1 MKISS
6 YLIILALM
14 IGLLGGCAN
23 TPDTEPVT
31 TKAPTPEEN
40 PIVTQNEEKVIPTN
54 EVTTTPTEVATP
66 TEEIKEDTVKTID
79 SLLSEM
85 SLTEK
90 VEQMLMPNFRYWGV
104 DEDGNDLGLQ
114 EMPDEVKNFLQT
126 HHFGGVIL
134 FADNINNIEQTVR
147 LVDSMQ
153 TANAEGGKTGLFMAL
168 DQEGGLIIR
177 LTMGTRLCGNMA
189 LGAAASDELTEKA
202 AELIGNE
209 VKAMGFNTDFAPV
222 IDVNSNPSNPIIGVR
237 SFSDDPELVG
247 RMGVAYLKGLTNT
260 GVVTTVKHFPGH
272 GDTATDSH
280 TGLPLVD
287 KSLEELM
294 NNELIPY
301 QTVADSNVDMIM
313 TAHIVFPQ
321 LEKETYIS
329 IEDGEEICLPATL
342 SHTIITDIL
351 RNDMGY
357 DGVVITDAM
366 VMDAIDKNFE
376 PMDSAK
382 LAINAGVD
390 MILIPKE
397 PKCAEDLEELAEYI
411 EGVVKLVE
419 SGEISEERINESVKR
434 ILKLKG
440 KYGLL
445 NPINP
450 TEDETA
456 DHVKNALTIVGS
468 KGNHELESEIT
479 SKTVTL
485 VKNDGVLPLNT
496 DQKIVIACWYNSQLK
511 ALEYAVKQLKKEGII
526 PEDTDITCFSYDEQP
541 VSYALEQVEGAD
553 CVIAVTILS
562 AEKYLNP
569 FDCNNDGEPDETNW
583 AACVDSMMEYVQ
595 GRGGKFVH
603 ISSRL
608 PYDVARYSYANATLC
623 CYNNTGMS
631 KDPGDFSEPVPAYG
645 PNVIEAIY
653 AVFGKFSP
661 SGKLPVDV
669 PFIDAEY
676 HYTDEIMYERGTG
689 TEY

>member
-1 MKISS
+1 MKKSS

-23 TPDTEPVT
+23 TSDTEPVT

-40 PIVTQNEEKVIPTN
+40 PVVTQNEEKVIPMN
-54 EVTTTPTEVATP
+54 EVTPTPTEVATP

-90 VEQMLMPNFRYWGV
+90 IEQMLMPNFRYWGV

-126 HHFGGVIL
+126 HPFGGVIL

-153 TANAEGGKTGLFMAL
+153 TANADGGKTGLFMAL

-397 PKCAEDLEELAEYI
+397 PKCAEDLDELAEYI

-419 SGEISEERINESVKR
+419 SGEISE
-434 ILKLKG
+434 
-440 KYGLL
+440 
-445 NPINP
+445 
-450 TEDETA
+450 
-456 DHVKNALTIVGS
+456 
-468 KGNHELESEIT
+468 
-479 SKTVTL
+479 
-485 VKNDGVLPLNT
+485 
-496 DQKIVIACWYNSQLK
+496 
-511 ALEYAVKQLKKEGII
+511 
-526 PEDTDITCFSYDEQP
+526 
-541 VSYALEQVEGAD
+541 
-553 CVIAVTILS
+553 
-562 AEKYLNP
+562 
-569 FDCNNDGEPDETNW
+569 
-583 AACVDSMMEYVQ
+583 
-595 GRGGKFVH
+595 
-603 ISSRL
+603 
-608 PYDVARYSYANATLC
+608 
-623 CYNNTGMS
+623 
-631 KDPGDFSEPVPAYG
+631 
-645 PNVIEAIY
+645 
-653 AVFGKFSP
+653 
-661 SGKLPVDV
+661 
-669 PFIDAEY
+669 
-676 HYTDEIMYERGTG
+676 
-689 TEY
+689 

>member
-1 MKISS
+1 MKKCAYCIV
-6 YLIILALM
+6 IALV
-14 IGLLGGCAN
+14 IGLLGGCAK
-23 TPDTEPVT
+23 TEDSAPVT
-31 TKAPTPEEN
+31 TETPTQEEN
-40 PIVTQNEEKVIPTN
+40 PEVTQNEEKV
-54 EVTTTPTEVATP
+54 TPTDDVTSVPTEEVTP
-66 TEEIKEDTVKTID
+66 TEEIKEDKAKTVDEI
-79 SLLSEM
+79 LAEM

-90 VEQMLMPNFRYWGV
+90 VEQMLMPNFRYWGA

-114 EMPDEVKNFLQT
+114 EMPDEVTEFLKN
-126 HHFGGVIL
+126 HHFGGIIL
-134 FADNINNIEQTVR
+134 FADNINTIEQTVK

-153 TANAEGGKTGLFMAL
+153 TANADGGKTGLFMAL

-189 LGAAASDELTEKA
+189 LGAAASDELTERA

-321 LEKETYIS
+321 IEKETYIS
-329 IEDGEEICLPATL
+329 KEDGAEICLPATL

-351 RNDMGY
+351 RKDMGY

-376 PMDSAK
+376 PMDSAR

-397 PKCAEDLEELAEYI
+397 PKGPEDLEELAAYI
-411 EGVVKLVE
+411 LGVVKLVE
-419 SGEISEERINESVKR
+419 AGEISEDRINESVRR
-434 ILKLKG
+434 ILKLKE

-450 TEDETA
+450 TEDETT
-456 DHVKNALTIVGS
+456 DHVKDALTLVGS
-468 KGNHELESEIT
+468 KANHELESEIT

-511 ALEYAVKQLKKEGII
+511 ALEYAVKQLKKDGII
-526 PEDTDITCFSYDEQP
+526 PEDADITCFSYDEQP
-541 VSYALEQVEGAD
+541 VSFALEQVEGAD

-583 AACVDSMMEYVQ
+583 AACVDAMMDYVQ
-595 GRGGKFVH
+595 GKGGKFVH

-608 PYDVARYSYANATLC
+608 PYDIARYSYANATLC

-645 PNVIEAIY
+645 PNIIEAIY

-669 PFIDAEY
+669 PFINEEY
-676 HYTDEIMYERGTG
+676 HYTDEVMYTRGTG
-689 TEY
+689 LVY